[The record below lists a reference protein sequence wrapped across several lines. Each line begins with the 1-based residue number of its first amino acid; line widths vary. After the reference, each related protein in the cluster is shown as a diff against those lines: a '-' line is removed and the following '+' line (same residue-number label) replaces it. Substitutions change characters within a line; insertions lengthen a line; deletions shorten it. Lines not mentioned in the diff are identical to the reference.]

1 MTAMYQANTH
11 WQDLPSTAFIVK
23 VGLELD
29 IFSNRAKKIQIIREG
44 VSGTVLEKTVKGY
57 PEQRALFCAVL
68 GTASTNLSRLY
79 KGQLDKRKSED
90 FLHLLGVLMAV
101 TDLYD
106 GDQALVAE
114 LLNTRIP
121 ALGDQRPIELLDT
134 FEGRELVK
142 EYLNKLCWG
151 EFV

>member
-1 MTAMYQANTH
+1 MTATYQAVAQSLN
-11 WQDLPSTAFIVK
+11 QPSATFIGK
-23 VGLELD
+23 VGLEVD
-29 IFSNRAKKIQIIREG
+29 IFSNRAKKIQIIRQG
-44 VSGTVLEKTVKGY
+44 ISGSVLEKTVKGY
-57 PEQRALFCAVL
+57 PEQRALFCTVL

-79 KGQLDKRKSED
+79 KAHLDKRKSED

-101 TDLYD
+101 TDLYE

-121 ALGDQRPIELLDT
+121 ALGDQKPVDLLDT

-151 EFV
+151 EFI